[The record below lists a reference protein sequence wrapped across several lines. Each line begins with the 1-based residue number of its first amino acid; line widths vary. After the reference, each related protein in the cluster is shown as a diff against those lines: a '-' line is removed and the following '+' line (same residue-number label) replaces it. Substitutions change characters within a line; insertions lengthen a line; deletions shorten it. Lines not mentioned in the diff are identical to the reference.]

1 MTCANRGPRYTITD
15 RDENWRDAEQRI
27 QESKLGKR
35 DLTIVSVKSDEIKK
49 RKASAH
55 TEALKELTVSEGKR
69 PKKHS
74 KKNR

>member
-1 MTCANRGPRYTITD
+1 MEPRYIID
-15 RDENWRDAEQRI
+15 EGDENWRDAEQRI

-35 DLTIVSVKSDEIKK
+35 DLTVVSVKSDEVKK
-49 RKASAH
+49 RKVSAQ
-55 TEALKELTVSEGKR
+55 TEALRELTTSEGKR